1 MDFLRQYGLSADN
14 ITLTSYGKSD
24 PIAPN
29 NDEYGRQ
36 FNRRVEVIMKSHDP
50 INYHPPTIYL
60 IRPKATLYSISK
72 NFNMSIEEVMRLNGL
87 TEASLHAY
95 KPLRI
100 KNPMGYRPNL
110 DMLVELNESVS
121 VGNSFKYTVKAGEN
135 VTTIAEKFNLPEEL
149 VLEMNDLTSLK
160 VNKGQVLNIYVR
172 F

>member
-1 MDFLRQYGLSADN
+1 
-14 ITLTSYGKSD
+14 
-24 PIAPN
+24 
-29 NDEYGRQ
+29 
-36 FNRRVEVIMKSHDP
+36 
-50 INYHPPTIYL
+50 
-60 IRPKATLYSISK
+60 
-72 NFNMSIEEVMRLNGL
+72 
-87 TEASLHAY
+87 
-95 KPLRI
+95 
-100 KNPMGYRPNL
+100 MGYRPNL